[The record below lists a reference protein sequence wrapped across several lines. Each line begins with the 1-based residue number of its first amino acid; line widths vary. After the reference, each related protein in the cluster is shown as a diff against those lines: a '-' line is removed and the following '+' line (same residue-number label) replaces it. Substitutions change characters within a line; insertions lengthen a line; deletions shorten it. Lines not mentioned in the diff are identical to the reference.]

1 MEDNRNY
8 ADMPHRVPWWFWVV
22 LIVCM
27 APGVSFPWMAELIQ
41 SPNEIV
47 RGLTWLYPAY
57 VIISGMAV
65 LRAAHRDVVDSADS
79 DAVEPRL
86 LLLSHLRG
94 ILEAF

>member
-22 LIVCM
+22 LIGGM

-57 VIISGMAV
+57 VIISGFLAWQCYGRRTVMSWIV
-65 LRAAHRDVVDSADS
+65 LI
-79 DAVEPRL
+79 L
-86 LLLSHLRG
+86 MLLSHACFYYLTFA
-94 ILEAF
+94 EF

>member
-57 VIISGMAV
+57 VIISGFLAWQCYGRRTVMSWMV
-65 LRAAHRDVVDSADS
+65 LFLIGNSGDGRTMVRPYS
-79 DAVEPRL
+79 R
-86 LLLSHLRG
+86 
-94 ILEAF
+94 